1 MIRRPPRSTRTEPL
15 FPYTP
20 LFRSD
25 EGGFAP
31 TLASTKDALDFIMAS
46 IEKAGFKPGDD
57 VVLALDC
64 ASTEFF
70 KDGKYV
76 MAGEGTTLTPA
87 QMTDYLAD
95 LVSTYPIKSI
105 EDGMAEE
112 FGRAHV

>member
-1 MIRRPPRSTRTEPL
+1 
-15 FPYTP
+15 
-20 LFRSD
+20 
-25 EGGFAP
+25 
-31 TLASTKDALDFIMAS
+31 MAS

-105 EDGMAEE
+105 EDGLAEDDFE
-112 FGRAHV
+112 GWQLLTDRLGSSEERRVGNEWDLTVRCRWSTYEEK